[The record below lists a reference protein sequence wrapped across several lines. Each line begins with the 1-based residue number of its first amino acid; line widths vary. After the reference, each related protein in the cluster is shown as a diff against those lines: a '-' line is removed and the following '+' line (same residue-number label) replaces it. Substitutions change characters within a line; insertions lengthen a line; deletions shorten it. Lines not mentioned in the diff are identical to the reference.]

1 MATQTVTVAR
11 IYLREGEHLLAKL
24 IAFLHDQ
31 EKVSGVT
38 VLRGIA
44 GFGADGEMRAASLM
58 DLSLDLPL
66 IVEFYD
72 LPDKVE
78 AILEHIETQM
88 GLSHVLSWSAIQRS
102 NTCTPAP
109 KG

>member
-11 IYLREGEHLLAKL
+11 IYLREGEHLLAEL
-24 IAFLHDQ
+24 LNRLHDQ

-44 GFGADGEMRAASLM
+44 GFGPDGKMHTASLI

-72 LPDKVE
+72 MPERVE
-78 AILEHIETQM
+78 AVLQHLETQL
-88 GLSHVLSWSAIQRS
+88 GLTHVLSWQAEGKLR
-102 NTCTPAP
+102 NR
-109 KG
+109 

>member
-1 MATQTVTVAR
+1 MATQTVTIAR

-24 IAFLHDQ
+24 IKFLHDE

-44 GFGADGEMRAASLM
+44 GFGPDGDMHVASLV

-72 LPDKVE
+72 APERVE
-78 AILEHIETQM
+78 TILEHLETHI
-88 GLSHVLSWSAIQRS
+88 GLSHVVCWQAVGRLRHS
-102 NTCTPAP
+102 
-109 KG
+109 

>member
-1 MATQTVTVAR
+1 MATQAVTVAR

-24 IAFLHDQ
+24 IKFLHDE

-44 GFGADGEMRAASLM
+44 GFGPDGDMHVASLV

-72 LPDKVE
+72 SPERVE
-78 AILEHIETQM
+78 AILEHLATQM
-88 GLSHVLSWSAIQRS
+88 GLSHVVSWQAVGKLRR
-102 NTCTPAP
+102 
-109 KG
+109 

>member
-1 MATQTVTVAR
+1 MAHQTVSIAR
-11 IYLREGEHLLAKL
+11 IYLREGEHLLDDL
-24 IAFLHDQ
+24 LHFLHDR

-44 GFGADGEMRAASLM
+44 GFGPDGKMRTSSLV

-72 LPDKVE
+72 LPERVE
-78 AILEHIETQM
+78 AILDHLETRL
-88 GLSHVLSWSAIQRS
+88 GLCHFVYW
-102 NTCTPAP
+102 PAT
-109 KG
+109 GRLRT